1 MRARYVDVILCVVVA
16 VFSTTQ
22 AFATKNILFIF
33 DASGSMSA
41 QMPEGTKIDI
51 ARRVLSERVQNLPDS
66 GIDAGLVVYG
76 HRRKGD
82 CGDIEQRMK
91 LKPLNKKALIE
102 SVQSIHPKGKTPI
115 AASIRLAVDQLKEL
129 EDETTIILISDGQE
143 TCDADPC
150 AVVQQLK
157 DTGIKFVLHV
167 IGFDVNK
174 EERRQLECLA
184 KAGGGEY
191 VPAPTA
197 GKLDEA
203 LRALTT
209 PIVTA
214 MVKVQENVEIILD
227 TSVAMQKPFEGGTKL
242 EAAVKALNK
251 VLSFQVADR
260 DNLAFRRYGGPCKGD
275 NTELLVNFGQNNVKQ
290 IRDHLPSASKGD
302 TTTTANAIVRAVS
315 DFDDLQRFADV
326 NRRVLIITGGRDMCD
341 PQAADVIRQS
351 LLKKKIRPTFWFI
364 GMDVP
369 PDQERQL
376 IEIGRA
382 TDGKLFH
389 VKNQNE
395 LENILERLFEVEP
408 VIADINTMVDI
419 LN

>member
-1 MRARYVDVILCVVVA
+1 MRARYVGVILCVVVA

-22 AFATKNILFIF
+22 AFAAKNILFIF

-41 QMPEGTKIDI
+41 QIPEGTKIDI
-51 ARRVLSERVQNLPDS
+51 ARRVLSERVQKLPDS

-76 HRRKGD
+76 HRQKGD

-91 LKPLNKKALIE
+91 LKPLNKKMLID

-143 TCDADPC
+143 TCDPDPC

-157 DTGIKFVLHV
+157 DTTGIKFILHV

-184 KAGGGEY
+184 EKGGGEY

-203 LRALTT
+203 LRALTM

-214 MVKVQENVEIILD
+214 MVKVQENIEIILD
-227 TSVAMQKPFEGGTKL
+227 TSVAMQKPFEGGQNLKR
-242 EAAVKALNK
+242 
-251 VLSFQVADR
+251 LS
-260 DNLAFRRYGGPCKGD
+260 RR
-275 NTELLVNFGQNNVKQ
+275 
-290 IRDHLPSASKGD
+290 
-302 TTTTANAIVRAVS
+302 
-315 DFDDLQRFADV
+315 
-326 NRRVLIITGGRDMCD
+326 LI
-341 PQAADVIRQS
+341 
-351 LLKKKIRPTFWFI
+351 KF
-364 GMDVP
+364 
-369 PDQERQL
+369 
-376 IEIGRA
+376 
-382 TDGKLFH
+382 
-389 VKNQNE
+389 
-395 LENILERLFEVEP
+395 
-408 VIADINTMVDI
+408 
-419 LN
+419 